1 MTSINDKY
9 EKIKEQCRIRQNRF
23 YNKNR
28 DKILSDR
35 KLKKAKEIEEC
46 KCIFNLEK
54 ILSLLDETSKITNV
68 NTLSCH
74 KKRMISFFFI
84 TRIENIETD
93 LIDFNNISN
102 LFENATYGKDDKLY
116 KLNTKKNILESV
128 LFCLDNFDIKISS
141 ELRTKYQN
149 FYSKIKLMANDELN
163 DKKNNDDHSIIT
175 WKEYELKIKIKFGI
189 HSKEYL
195 MVSLYGQCNA
205 RDDFDLVIVYDIE
218 SVKDDITKNYLVREN
233 NLFTICMQNYKTSK
247 NKQPIF
253 IKLST
258 ELNNLL
264 VNYIKTNK
272 IDDRLFPTKNGLN
285 SPFISAMNKKID
297 VKGSINTIRHIII
310 SSNLNSNSITPEERV
325 DLANNSFHSINTQ
338 IDYKRKQHKN

>member
-1 MTSINDKY
+1 MDSINDKY

-23 YNKNR
+23 YIKNR
-28 DKILSDR
+28 DKILADR

-54 ILSLLDETSKITNV
+54 ILALLDETKKITNL

-74 KKRMISFFFI
+74 KKRLISFFSI
-84 TRIENIETD
+84 TKIENLETG
-93 LIDFNNISN
+93 LNDFDNISN
-102 LFENATYGKDDKLY
+102 LFENATYGKDNKLY

-128 LFCLDNFDIKISS
+128 LFCLDNFDINISP

-149 FYSKIKLMANDELN
+149 FYSKIKLMSNDELN

-175 WKEYELKIKIKFGI
+175 WKEYESKIKTKFGI

-195 MVSLYGQCNA
+195 VISLYAECNA
-205 RDDFDLVIVYDIE
+205 RDDFDLYIVNDIE
-218 SVKDDITKNYLVREN
+218 LIKEDLTKNYLIREN
-233 NLFTICMQNYKTSK
+233 NLFIICMQHYKTSK

-253 IKLST
+253 IKLSI

-272 IDDRLFPTKNGLN
+272 IDDRLFPTKNGIN
-285 SPFISAMNKKID
+285 SPFVSAMNKKID

-310 SSNLNSNSITPEERV
+310 SSNLNSNLTPEERV

-338 IDYKRKQHKN
+338 ADYKRKQHKN